1 MFAGM
6 AWRWRLAED
15 GRIAAVRDLS
25 LTAGR
30 LAESER
36 GLYLSRIAQAH
47 DHARAGRF
55 AQAAELLRQCL
66 PQESQADQRG
76 WEWYYLQRYCTDGR
90 DPVAVLPNRVDG
102 IVVSGFRGVT
112 TEALNP
118 DGRRLATVGAE
129 GVIVLRDAVTREE
142 ILTLRIP
149 QFAGEG
155 AGTRLMFSDDG
166 LRLTAT
172 CSGGAAVWDS
182 NPRAIHN

>member
-1 MFAGM
+1 MIGAVLFVIMFAGM

-66 PQESQADQRG
+66 PQRVA
-76 WEWYYLQRYCTDGR
+76 GR
-90 DPVAVLPNRVDG
+90 PAGLGVVLLAA
-102 IVVSGFRGVT
+102 I
-112 TEALNP
+112 LH
-118 DGRRLATVGAE
+118 GR
-129 GVIVLRDAVTREE
+129 
-142 ILTLRIP
+142 P
-149 QFAGEG
+149 
-155 AGTRLMFSDDG
+155 
-166 LRLTAT
+166 
-172 CSGGAAVWDS
+172 
-182 NPRAIHN
+182 